1 MTGVIWSSKAYAVPG
16 EGGGGTV
23 DSSDRDDRMEAKI
36 KTHKK
41 SLDQNLT
48 PQKSHAKFL
57 SHKNLFAELHGWDM

>member
-1 MTGVIWSSKAYAVPG
+1 MPVPG
-16 EGGGGTV
+16 RVLWIQVTGMIEWG
-23 DSSDRDDRMEAKI
+23 KKPI

-48 PQKSHAKFL
+48 PQISHSEFL

>member
-1 MTGVIWSSKAYAVPG
+1 M
-16 EGGGGTV
+16 
-23 DSSDRDDRMEAKI
+23 DSSDRDDAMGEKI

-48 PQKSHAKFL
+48 PQISHSKFL